1 MDKYEWLVKHLIWN
15 GPKQTNG
22 TYWIKVSEEDVKT
35 LSTKYEIVET
45 ITYKKKKLNVI
56 RMFDN
61 NIVLCVQ

>member
-22 TYWIKVSEEDVKT
+22 TYWIKVSEEDAKT